1 MTLLSLK
8 RSVGTLFSGLV
19 ISFSGL
25 AISDTALAAECPEYL
40 DQTFTQLRSE
50 DTINLC
56 EAYAGQP
63 MLIVNT
69 ASYCGFTSQF
79 EQLEAVYQR
88 YKDQGLV
95 VVGFPSNDFRQ
106 EDDDEEKTAE
116 ICFVNYGVTFTML
129 EPSSVRG
136 SDANPVFK
144 ALGEQSSAPKW
155 NFTKYV
161 LDRNGKVVERFGSRT
176 KPDAESVIE
185 AIESVL

>member
-8 RSVGTLFSGLV
+8 RSVGTLFAG
-19 ISFSGL
+19 F
-25 AISDTALAAECPEYL
+25 AISVAVQAAECPEYL
-40 DQTFTQLRSE
+40 DQTFTKLRSDE
-50 DTINLC
+50 TINLC
-56 EAYAGQP
+56 DAHAGQP
-63 MLIVNT
+63 LLIVNT

-88 YKDQGLV
+88 FKDDGLMV
-95 VVGFPSNDFRQ
+95 IGFPSNDFRQ
-106 EDDDEEKTAE
+106 EDDDQEKTAE

-136 SDANPVFK
+136 KHANPVFR

-161 LDRNGKVVERFGSRT
+161 LDRNGEVVERFGSRT
-176 KPDAESVIE
+176 RPDDEAVIE
-185 AIESVL
+185 AIQSAL